1 MSFILDALK
10 KSESERQRQSGPGV
24 FQPRIASPRA
34 RFPVWAI
41 ALGLLLGVNLL
52 VLLWVMTRPDP
63 APETGAA
70 APAAAAPA
78 AATSA
83 APTAGSAPAAA
94 APAAAPVA
102 AAGTRFNPPLIVDP
116 TLGEDGGVSP
126 GTAPA
131 GPPSSPG
138 AAFNPN
144 DYVPAQPGPAAP
156 TTNAAAANAAAQRDA
171 AATAGVPSN
180 YATREALVA
189 RGQNVPEVA
198 LSLHVYDADPAR
210 RFVFVNGQRGRDG
223 ETLSNG
229 LRIEQILPEGA
240 VLSWNGN
247 RFFAPL
253 Q

>member
-34 RFPVWAI
+34 RFPLWAI

-63 APETGAA
+63 APEAGTAT
-70 APAAAAPA
+70 PAAAAPA
-78 AATSA
+78 PATDA
-83 APTAGSAPAAA
+83 APPASGASGAAAPATAPAAA
-94 APAAAPVA
+94 S
-102 AAGTRFNPPLIVDP
+102 GTRFNPPLIVDP
-116 TLGEDGGVSP
+116 VLNEDGGVPPDTASTGSP
-126 GTAPA
+126 AP
-131 GPPSSPG
+131 PG

-144 DYVPAQPGPAAP
+144 DYVPAQPGPPSATASP
-156 TTNAAAANAAAQRDA
+156 PVANTSA
-171 AATAGVPSN
+171 AATAGVPAN

-223 ETLSNG
+223 ESLPNG

>member
-52 VLLWVMTRPDP
+52 VLVWVMTRPEP
-63 APETGAA
+63 APDPTAA
-70 APAAAAPA
+70 TSAPAQAQPTAPAAAPAPATTAPAAAA
-78 AATSA
+78 
-83 APTAGSAPAAA
+83 
-94 APAAAPVA
+94 
-102 AAGTRFNPPLIVDP
+102 AAGARFNPPLIVDP
-116 TLGEDGGVSP
+116 TLAEDGDAAEGAP
-126 GTAPA
+126 PAAAPA
-131 GPPSSPG
+131 TGG

-144 DYVPAQPGPAAP
+144 DYVPAQPGPPATATPAP
-156 TTNAAAANAAAQRDA
+156 AAAARGGATTPAAA
-171 AATAGVPSN
+171 PN
-180 YATREALVA
+180 YATREALLA

-223 ETLSNG
+223 ETLPNG

>member
-10 KSESERQRQSGPGV
+10 KSENERQRQSGPGV

-41 ALGLLLGVNLL
+41 ALGLLLGINLL
-52 VLLWVMTRPDP
+52 VLLWVMTRPEP
-63 APETGAA
+63 ARETPVAATTPAAQPATA
-70 APAAAAPA
+70 APPSTAATATAAAAG
-78 AATSA
+78 ATTA
-83 APTAGSAPAAA
+83 TAP
-94 APAAAPVA
+94 
-102 AAGTRFNPPLIVDP
+102 AGTRFNPPLIVDP
-116 TLGEDGGVSP
+116 TLADDGATAV
-126 GTAPA
+126 GTPPA
-131 GPPSSPG
+131 GATPPAG
-138 AAFNPN
+138 GTFNPN
-144 DYVPAQPGPAAP
+144 DYVPAQPGPANPVAAP
-156 TTNAAAANAAAQRDA
+156 P
-171 AATAGVPSN
+171 AATTATAATTPAGAPSN

-223 ETLSNG
+223 ETLPNG

>member
-34 RFPVWAI
+34 RFPLWAI

-70 APAAAAPA
+70 APAAAA
-78 AATSA
+78 T
-83 APTAGSAPAAA
+83 APASAA
-94 APAAAPVA
+94 APAAGSAPVA
-102 AAGTRFNPPLIVDP
+102 AVPAATPIAATGTRFNPPLIVDP
-116 TLGEDGGVSP
+116 TLGEDAGVPP
-126 GTAPA
+126 GTASTGSPA
-131 GPPSSPG
+131 PPG
-138 AAFNPN
+138 AAYNPN
-144 DYVPAQPGPAAP
+144 DYVPAQPGPP
-156 TTNAAAANAAAQRDA
+156 SAAANPPVANTPA
-171 AATAGVPSN
+171 AATGGAPSN

-223 ETLSNG
+223 ETLPNG

-240 VLSWNGN
+240 VLSWTGN

>member
-34 RFPVWAI
+34 RFPLWAI

-63 APETGAA
+63 APDASAA
-70 APAAAAPA
+70 TPAAAAPA
-78 AATSA
+78 PAAAA
-83 APTAGSAPAAA
+83 APAAGSAPAAA
-94 APAAAPVA
+94 ATSAAPVA
-102 AAGTRFNPPLIVDP
+102 STSTRFNPPLIVDP
-116 TLGEDGGVSP
+116 TLSEDDAAP
-126 GTAPA
+126 AGTAPA
-131 GPPSSPG
+131 GTPSPSG
-138 AAFNPN
+138 AGFNPN
-144 DYVPAQPGPAAP
+144 DYVPAQPGP
-156 TTNAAAANAAAQRDA
+156 TSAAASPPSTATPVAAG
-171 AATAGVPSN
+171 AGAPSN

-189 RGQNVPEVA
+189 RGQSVPEVA

-223 ETLSNG
+223 ETLPNG
-229 LRIEQILPEGA
+229 LKIEQILPEGA

>member
-34 RFPVWAI
+34 RFPLWAI

-63 APETGAA
+63 APKTGAA
-70 APAAAAPA
+70 APAAAATAPASA
-78 AATSA
+78 AAPA
-83 APTAGSAPAAA
+83 AGSAPVAAV
-94 APAAAPVA
+94 PAAAPVA

-116 TLGEDGGVSP
+116 ALGEDGGESP
-126 GTAPA
+126 GTTPA
-131 GPPSSPG
+131 ASPPPPG

-144 DYVPAQPGPAAP
+144 DYVPAQPGPPQATANP
-156 TTNAAAANAAAQRDA
+156 TIANTPA

-223 ETLSNG
+223 ETLPNG